1 MSEFS
6 VMTMDQIE
14 AVAAKHSCS
23 VVVAKDNELQF
34 DLDEL
39 GDKRKLTDFVNDH
52 LSQKYEVISTEFWDS
67 KSGNRH
73 AVVTL
78 KSELPTCERIAL
90 QAMGGS
96 DPIREF
102 AALQCH
108 KAGSPH
114 PILLF
119 KPLLNRWT
127 EATHVA

>member
-1 MSEFS
+1 MSDFKT
-6 VMTMDQIE
+6 MTMEQIE
-14 AVAAKHSCS
+14 AIATKHNCT

-39 GDKRKLTDFVNDH
+39 GDKAKLNDFVIDR
-52 LSQKYEVISTEFWDS
+52 LSQAYKVLRTEFWDS

-78 KSELPTCERIAL
+78 ESELPASERIAL

-96 DPIREF
+96 DPGREF
-102 AALQCH
+102 SAMQCL
-108 KAGSPH
+108 KDGSPH

-119 KPLLNRWT
+119 KPRPS
-127 EATHVA
+127 

>member
-1 MSEFS
+1 MSDFK
-6 VMTMDQIE
+6 VMTMEQIE
-14 AVAAKHSCS
+14 AVAAKHNCS
-23 VVVAKDNELQF
+23 VVVAKPNELQF
-34 DLDEL
+34 DLDEI
-39 GDKRKLTDFVNDH
+39 GDRKKLQDFVDDRI
-52 LSQKYEVISTEFWDS
+52 SQAYKVISVEFWDS

-78 KSELPTCERIAL
+78 ESELPTAERIAL

-114 PILLF
+114 PILLL
-119 KPLLNRWT
+119 KPISR
-127 EATHVA
+127 